1 MPATADTQ
9 ILAFLAHV
17 EAERG
22 LSPRTVAAYRA
33 DLRGAERWLARR
45 RRTLRDAAADDL
57 AAWVGGLRDAG
68 RAPATVTRALSS
80 LRAFYRFLAA
90 EGGRADDPARHLRAS
105 RPFRGLPRVLS
116 EDEVERLLGT
126 TTGDDLRARRDRA
139 LLEVAYATG
148 LRVSELVGLR
158 LEQLRPG
165 PGLIQV
171 RGKGGR
177 ERLVPLGEEAR
188 RGLDAWIRV
197 GRPTLLA
204 GRESPWLFPSRQG
217 RPLTRQG
224 FWKRLRQL
232 ARGAGITTRLSP
244 HVLRHSFATHLLEH
258 GADLRAVQ
266 VLLGHADI
274 STTQIYTH
282 VSRERLRRVY
292 RATHPRA

>member
-1 MPATADTQ
+1 MARAESAR
-9 ILAFLAHV
+9 IAAFLAHV

-22 LSPRTVAAYRA
+22 LSPRTVAAYRS
-33 DLRGAERWLARR
+33 DLRGAEQWLTRR
-45 RRTLRDAAADDL
+45 RRTLQTATADDL
-57 AAWVGGLRDAG
+57 TGWVGGLRDAG
-68 RAPATVTRALSS
+68 RAPASVTRALSS

-90 EGGRADDPARHLRAS
+90 EGVRADDPARHLRAS

-116 EDEVERLLGT
+116 EDEVERLLGAT
-126 TTGDDLRARRDRA
+126 AGDDIRAQRDRA

-158 LEQLRPG
+158 VDQLRPG

-177 ERLVPLGEEAR
+177 ERLVPLGEEAK
-188 RGLDAWIRV
+188 RGLGAWVRA
-197 GRPTLLA
+197 GRPALLA
-204 GRESPWLFPSRQG
+204 GRDSPWLFPSRRG

-232 ARGAGITTRLSP
+232 ARGAGIATRLSP